1 MGRAGERR
9 MSGVLHEK
17 LAVVTGAS
25 RGIGAAIA
33 RDLAAGGARVVVNY
47 RARRDAAESL
57 VEEITSAGGFA
68 EAIAF
73 DVADAA
79 AVESALRDVA
89 ARLGNVDILINNAGV
104 SADALILRTSEEAW
118 NRVLDV
124 NLKGVLNCTKAVTRG
139 MMRARTGRIVNI
151 SSVVGF
157 MGNTGQAT
165 YAAAKAGVI
174 GFTKAAAREL
184 ASRDITVNA
193 VAPGLIATDMLENM
207 QSAARDMVTALI
219 PLRRLG
225 RPQDVAAAVTF
236 LVGPGGAYI
245 TGQVIHVNG
254 GLYV

>member
-1 MGRAGERR
+1 LQG
-9 MSGVLHEK
+9 K
-17 LAVVTGAS
+17 LALVTGAS

-33 RDLAAGGARVVVNY
+33 RDLASAGARVVVSY
-47 RARRDAAESL
+47 RERREAAEA
-57 VEEITSAGGFA
+57 VVAEISTGGGTA
-68 EAIAF
+68 EAIGF

-79 AVESALRDVA
+79 AVEGALRDVA
-89 ARLGNVDILINNAGV
+89 GRLGNVDILINNAGV
-104 SADALILRTSEEAW
+104 SADGLILRTGEESW

-124 NLKGVLNCTKAVTRG
+124 NLKGVFNCTKAVTRG
-139 MMRARTGRIVNI
+139 MMRARAGRIVNI

-193 VAPGLIATDMLENM
+193 VAPGLIATDMLDGM
-207 QSAARDMVTALI
+207 QAAARDLVTALI

-225 RPQDVAAAVTF
+225 RPEDVAAAVTF
-236 LVGPGGAYI
+236 LAGPGGAYI